1 MAIQMINQ
9 INNNKNVVI
18 GSAFDQAPLKTQL
31 TKFDQLLSLLPMFT
45 PSKPVI
51 AILRLCG
58 VIGKTGS
65 FKSGLTIESLN
76 ELIEKAFEIKKLLA
90 VCLII
95 NSPGGSPVQSELIA
109 ARIRSLAQEKKVK
122 VYSFV
127 EDVAASGGY
136 WLACAGE
143 QIYACSSSII
153 GSIGVVSSGFGFH
166 EAINKL
172 GIERRVYSQGKNK
185 SVLDPFKPEQ
195 ESDIEIVKNIQKQIH
210 DHFIDYVK
218 ERRAGKLTQT
228 DDILFNGEFWTAQ
241 SALDYGLID
250 GVDNIYN
257 VIKKKFGK
265 DVKIEYIANKQ
276 SWFKKKVGLI
286 NHETAQDFSQ
296 TLVDSLIDSVE
307 TKIMYDKFNMK

>member
-1 MAIQMINQ
+1 MINQ
-9 INNNKNVVI
+9 LNNNKNAVA
-18 GSAFDQAPLKTQL
+18 GSAFEPEPLKRQVS
-31 TKFDQLLSLLPMFT
+31 KFNQLLSMLPIFT
-45 PSKPVI
+45 PVKPVI
-51 AILRLCG
+51 AIIRLSG
-58 VIGKTGS
+58 VIGKTGG

-76 ELIEKAFEIKKLLA
+76 ELIEKAFEIKKLTA

-109 ARIRSLAQEKKVK
+109 ARIRSLAEEKKVK

-143 QIYACSSSII
+143 QIYACTSSII

-166 EAINKL
+166 SAINKL

-195 ESDIEIVKNIQKQIH
+195 EGDVEIVRRIQKQIH

-218 ERRAGKLTQT
+218 ERRAGKLTQS
-228 DDILFNGEFWTAQ
+228 DDILFNGEFWTGQ
-241 SALDYGLID
+241 TALDYGLID
-250 GVDNIYN
+250 GIDNIYD
-257 VIKKKFGK
+257 VIKKKFGE
-265 DVKIEYIANKQ
+265 DVSFEYIANKQ
-276 SWFKKKVGLI
+276 SWFKKKLGLI
-286 NHETAQDFSQ
+286 DHQSAQDFSQ

-307 TKIMYDKFNMK
+307 TKIMYNKFDMK